1 MKLYLILFK
10 VTLLTNKQQLNYE
23 NFHMRWHVVLGNG
36 GVEECGV
43 KVNVFR
49 KKKCLQK

>member
-10 VTLLTNKQQLNYE
+10 VTLLTNKHQLNYE
-23 NFHMRWHVVLGNG
+23 NFHMRWHVVSGNG

-49 KKKCLQK
+49 KKNVCKK